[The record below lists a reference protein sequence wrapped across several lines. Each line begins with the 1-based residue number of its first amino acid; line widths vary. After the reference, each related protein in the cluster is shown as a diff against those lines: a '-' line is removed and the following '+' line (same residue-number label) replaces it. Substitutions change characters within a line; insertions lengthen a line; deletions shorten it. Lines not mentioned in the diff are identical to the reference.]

1 MILLLAMLADTI
13 FWSVLHIL
21 SPNIPRLN
29 TGNLKIKKIYH
40 EEVKNILNENITFSA
55 TDITGECHGGD
66 FILEGEIK
74 KQKNIAVTAK
84 AWQKISCSIDRAL
97 LIRH

>member
-1 MILLLAMLADTI
+1 MIC
-13 FWSVLHIL
+13 LHIL
-21 SPNIPRLN
+21 SHFIYREVEYRE
-29 TGNLKIKKIYH
+29 IKNKKVYL

-55 TDITGECHGGD
+55 IDITGECHGGD

-84 AWQKISCSIDRAL
+84 A
-97 LIRH
+97 

>member
-1 MILLLAMLADTI
+1 M
-13 FWSVLHIL
+13 FWSVYTFYHIL
-21 SPNIPRLN
+21 YIARLN
-29 TGNLKIKKIYH
+29 TGKLKVKKNYH
-40 EEVKNILNENITFSA
+40 EEVKNILNENITFSV

-84 AWQKISCSIDRAL
+84 AWQKISRSIDRAL